1 MMLLT
6 LMTLERREEAE
17 SWDRGVGGSVS
28 VSWPRSSTMLSPLS
42 ITTLLTR
49 LITSPSSVQT
59 AWPSHPAPAQRGLT
73 LSQTKSHVM

>member
-1 MMLLT
+1 MVRTIIPPLTPTVLTPT

-49 LITSPSSVQT
+49 LITSPS
-59 AWPSHPAPAQRGLT
+59 PSPPSPAQ
-73 LSQTKSHVM
+73 KED